1 MTKKQTSVTIR
12 EVAAQA
18 GVSVATVSRY
28 LNQKVQVS
36 PEVTARLARVTIE
49 LNYQPLATAQQL
61 ASSRTKTIPGK
72 NQDYSTGRMQ
82 ILKQVSQVLLTMQR
96 YSWEQ
101 GVAAQ
106 AFLELGEIGTAI
118 LLARDAVQRQGPD
131 GRLALMHAGESV
143 TDPAANGEALFI
155 AASLTKEPA
164 LQVAC
169 EAMLNYLLKAAPR
182 AADGTFFH
190 VTDAQEVWVDSLYM
204 APPFLAATGEMDEAI
219 RQIQGM
225 KNRLW
230 NAERKLYAHIWDES
244 RQAFKRASHW
254 GVGNGWAAAG
264 LTRVIRI
271 LPESRA
277 GEKQELATHLKD
289 LLDGCLAYQRPDGL
303 FHDVLDNPESF
314 VETNL
319 AQMLAYSIYRGA
331 AGGWLPHAY
340 KIHADRMRAAAHK
353 KVDADGY
360 VRGVC
365 GAPAFDRAGTAP
377 EGQAFFLL
385 MEAAWKDGH

>member
-36 PEVTARLARVTIE
+36 PEVTARLAQVTDE

-61 ASSRTKTIPGK
+61 ASSRTKTIPG
-72 NQDYSTGRMQ
+72 NSQDYSTGRMHM
-82 ILKQVSQVLLTMQR
+82 LKQVGQVLLTMQR

-101 GVAAQ
+101 GVTAQ
-106 AFLELGEIGTAI
+106 AFLELGETETAI
-118 LLARDAVQRQGPD
+118 LLARDAVQRQDPK
-131 GRLALMHAGESV
+131 GRLALMHAGEGI

-155 AASLTKEPA
+155 AASLTREPA

-169 EAMLNYLLKAAPR
+169 NAMLNYLLKEAPR
-182 AADGTFFH
+182 ATDGTLFH
-190 VTDAQEVWVDSLYM
+190 VTYAQEVWVDSLYM
-204 APPFLAATGEMDEAI
+204 APPFLAVAGEMDEAI

-225 KNRLW
+225 KKRLW
-230 NAERKLYAHIWDES
+230 NVENRLYSHIWNED
-244 RQAFKRASHW
+244 RQALKRAAHW

-271 LPESRA
+271 LPESLA

-289 LLDGCLAYQRPDGL
+289 LLDGCLTYQRQDGL
-303 FHDVLDNPESF
+303 FHDVLDHPETF

-331 AGGWLPHAY
+331 AGGWLPPAY
-340 KIHADRMRAAAHK
+340 KIHADRMRAATHK
-353 KVDADGY
+353 KVDAYGY
-360 VRGVC
+360 VQGCAERLHLIEL
-365 GAPAFDRAGTAP
+365 AQPR
-377 EGQAFFLL
+377 
-385 MEAAWKDGH
+385 KDKLSFC